1 MQTGPDLNQ
10 NKKGERG
17 PTRFVRKQD
26 EMELGRQRQNIGHL
40 AGPDFKT
47 RGAEGQAR
55 HLAPQAP

>member
-26 EMELGRQRQNIGHL
+26 EIELGRQRQNIGHL
-40 AGPDFKT
+40 AGAGFKT
-47 RGAEGQAR
+47 RGVEGQPR
-55 HLAPQAP
+55 HLAPQTP